1 MSARKLSNDHSLDM
15 YRLGWISALQSV
27 ALAFGLEPIIGLRI
41 AERGIEL
48 SQSAWKVQSPW
59 KGYNKPKLTRHA
71 ELKSVTFS
79 RGFDAYDYEG
89 DDGGSEG

>member
-48 SQSAWKVQSPW
+48 SQSAWK
-59 KGYNKPKLTRHA
+59 GYNKPKLTRHA